1 MGWCSMKPRDREV
14 LEAIAESARLADEYA
29 RDEGPEWLA
38 DSKTVDA
45 VAKRVE
51 QIGELA
57 RHLSPEILALMP
69 SVPWRKV
76 KGARTFLAHDD
87 GNVDLDILRGVVT
100 DDLPILRAA
109 VGSALSDANEQD

>member
-1 MGWCSMKPRDREV
+1 MKPRDREV

-29 RDEGPEWLA
+29 RDEGPDWLA
-38 DSKTVDA
+38 DSRTVDA

-69 SVPWRKV
+69 NVPWRKV
-76 KGARTFLAHDD
+76 KGARTFLAHDYE
-87 GNVDLDILRGVVT
+87 NVDLDILREVVT

-109 VGSALSDANEQD
+109 VGSTLSEADGQD

>member
-38 DSKTVDA
+38 DS
-45 VAKRVE
+45 
-51 QIGELA
+51 
-57 RHLSPEILALMP
+57 
-69 SVPWRKV
+69 
-76 KGARTFLAHDD
+76 RT
-87 GNVDLDILRGVVT
+87 VDLDILREVVT

-109 VGSALSDANEQD
+109 VGSTLSDANEHD